1 MPNKGY
7 DFAGYATKNDIRC
20 TDGTV
25 IRRGCFH
32 DMDGKTVPLVWQ
44 HQHNSVG
51 EVLGHAVCE
60 ERPDGLYV
68 YAYCNDT
75 PNGRN
80 AKEAVRH
87 GDVNAFSIW
96 ANNIKRKGSDILH
109 GVIREVSLVLA
120 GADRTAVVD
129 TIAHGDMDYDE
140 IEHSFEIGEGEA
152 EIAFLGGYGD
162 IIVHEDSEDSEASGD
177 DKSDAKDDEKTVQDV
192 LDTFTPEQRDV
203 LNYIVGK
210 AIEDTKKELTDNT
223 EDKAEDDKS
232 EDDRIKHAEENNKED
247 TMTQD
252 TTKKSAPENEE
263 TIQDVLDTFNEKQ
276 RLVLNYIVG
285 KAIEDAKKGKTS
297 ESDEDDTDA
306 TDDESENDNAESNEE
321 DKKLKHNAF
330 DTYGETGHSEQ
341 REFISHDQFQE
352 LLHDAKTLGGGSL
365 KEAYSAAIESG
376 AIAHADGYPNGTPG
390 TDYGIKDID
399 YMFPDAKAINP
410 QPDFIT
416 RNMDWVDVV
425 LNTVHRTP
433 FARVKSIHANI
444 TEEEARARGYLKGK
458 YKKEEVFTMLK
469 RATYPQTITCKQR
482 IDKDDIDDITDFDI
496 LVWLK
501 GEMQMMLREEVARAI
516 LIGDGRETSDDDKIH
531 EANIR
536 PVAFD
541 DDLYTIKFPVEV
553 SANATDDEKAK
564 ALLKAQLKAR
574 KLYKGSGNMT
584 FYTTEDNLTNV
595 LLLENG
601 IGERMYK
608 SEAEVATAMRV
619 AKIQTVEPMTG
630 LKIEIPDSTGNT
642 KTKYDVAGVSVNLQD
657 YNVGT
662 NGGAKTD
669 FFDDFDLDTNTK
681 ICLYETRLS
690 GASVKPYSAVTFYFK
705 PTAAKPTSGSSTS
718 GT

>member
-192 LDTFTPEQRDV
+192 LDTFTPEQRNV

-263 TIQDVLDTFNEKQ
+263 TVRDVLDTFNDKQ
-276 RLVLNYIVG
+276 RLALYYIVG
-285 KAIEDAKKGKTS
+285 KAIEGEETILDVLVTLNDKQRLVLDYLVNKAVEDAKKGKTS
-297 ESDEDDTDA
+297 KSKNNNTEPG
-306 TDDESENDNAESNEE
+306 EE
-321 DKKLKHNAF
+321 
-330 DTYGETGHSEQ
+330 
-341 REFISHDQFQE
+341 
-352 LLHDAKTLGGGSL
+352 
-365 KEAYSAAIESG
+365 
-376 AIAHADGYPNGTPG
+376 
-390 TDYGIKDID
+390 
-399 YMFPDAKAINP
+399 
-410 QPDFIT
+410 
-416 RNMDWVDVV
+416 
-425 LNTVHRTP
+425 
-433 FARVKSIHANI
+433 
-444 TEEEARARGYLKGK
+444 
-458 YKKEEVFTMLK
+458 
-469 RATYPQTITCKQR
+469 
-482 IDKDDIDDITDFDI
+482 
-496 LVWLK
+496 
-501 GEMQMMLREEVARAI
+501 
-516 LIGDGRETSDDDKIH
+516 
-531 EANIR
+531 
-536 PVAFD
+536 
-541 DDLYTIKFPVEV
+541 
-553 SANATDDEKAK
+553 
-564 ALLKAQLKAR
+564 
-574 KLYKGSGNMT
+574 
-584 FYTTEDNLTNV
+584 
-595 LLLENG
+595 
-601 IGERMYK
+601 
-608 SEAEVATAMRV
+608 
-619 AKIQTVEPMTG
+619 
-630 LKIEIPDSTGNT
+630 T
-642 KTKYDVAGVSVNLQD
+642 K
-657 YNVGT
+657 
-662 NGGAKTD
+662 
-669 FFDDFDLDTNTK
+669 
-681 ICLYETRLS
+681 
-690 GASVKPYSAVTFYFK
+690 
-705 PTAAKPTSGSSTS
+705 
-718 GT
+718 